1 MINVF
6 SRILRGKRVQILSDA
21 FRISRYPY
29 VELAYKSVQLTRGLG
44 SQQRSSTSSASS
56 FGNSLKIFHSAM
68 NNAKYSKAMMAIFN
82 SIAVAVPFAV
92 YGSNPNLLTLASS
105 VALSLA
111 ISFGY
116 FLLYSLQIL
125 PSFVSTDPFALISTL
140 PLDKIEFQR
149 VLFFSFF
156 RTVDYLV
163 FSSLAS
169 QLLVVSLLTHSLAAT
184 LLILLSS
191 IFNLIFAATVGLW
204 LSRIF
209 YRNLSRGGR
218 SKAASLVRFVFLL
231 TWAFAG
237 ISVGFVF
244 NFIRFAVPELASVIS
259 GNSPETIRLLLLV
272 LHPFSTGLVVAS
284 VMYPRLLLGSFASNL
299 AGQGGYARVLDSLPF
314 ASMGG
319 YFVLA
324 ILAARFT
331 ANSVLDIAKGG
342 GGRGTKVI
350 REKAREFYLRLR
362 NPLVAYIVKDLR
374 ISSKNPATAFV
385 FALPLFEIVL
395 LILSTNQYQAL
406 NTSLVLSLTL
416 VGSFFTVMACIALV
430 NAEGSGLDFTISLP
444 ITSRTIIVAKA
455 LVATIIYI
463 AVPLVLVVVATI
475 RGQLLL
481 LGRVS
486 LLAPFVELISV
497 ASTCLVV
504 IMFFI
509 IQASPQDEF
518 YSDFQ
523 PSSNELIQG
532 GRAMNKGKKRR
543 RRRNQIIG
551 FSIMAGSNIL
561 RMIEAIATGV
571 TLLAIPLVVYS
582 TSLSLNQNYLSSLIW
597 MLGVAIG
604 ELGVALLIL
613 YRRT

>member
-1 MINVF
+1 M
-6 SRILRGKRVQILSDA
+6 
-21 FRISRYPY
+21 
-29 VELAYKSVQLTRGLG
+29 
-44 SQQRSSTSSASS
+44 
-56 FGNSLKIFHSAM
+56 
-68 NNAKYSKAMMAIFN
+68 
-82 SIAVAVPFAV
+82 
-92 YGSNPNLLTLASS
+92 
-105 VALSLA
+105 
-111 ISFGY
+111 
-116 FLLYSLQIL
+116 
-125 PSFVSTDPFALISTL
+125 
-140 PLDKIEFQR
+140 
-149 VLFFSFF
+149 
-156 RTVDYLV
+156 
-163 FSSLAS
+163 
-169 QLLVVSLLTHSLAAT
+169 
-184 LLILLSS
+184 
-191 IFNLIFAATVGLW
+191 
-204 LSRIF
+204 
-209 YRNLSRGGR
+209 
-218 SKAASLVRFVFLL
+218 
-231 TWAFAG
+231 
-237 ISVGFVF
+237 
-244 NFIRFAVPELASVIS
+244 
-259 GNSPETIRLLLLV
+259 
-272 LHPFSTGLVVAS
+272 
-284 VMYPRLLLGSFASNL
+284 
-299 AGQGGYARVLDSLPF
+299 LDSLPF

-543 RRRNQIIG
+543 RRNQIIG

-571 TLLAIPLVVYS
+571 TLLAMPLVVYS